1 MDTTQVN
8 EQQQDI
14 QPPYPNIPP
23 ILESRSDE
31 YQDSGIVSTV
41 AIAGHPIHPII
52 VTFPVAFLSSAMG
65 SDLAYWL
72 TGDLFWARVSFWLVG
87 VGLLS
92 GILAAI
98 IGMFDFTRI
107 KRVRKRNAGWAHMYI
122 NATALVMTAI
132 NFGLR
137 LGDLES
143 VIVPTGLSLS
153 IVIATLLGI
162 GGWFGG
168 ELSFRH
174 KVGVI
179 GTSSRE

>member
-8 EQQQDI
+8 EQQNTR
-14 QPPYPNIPP
+14 PPYPNIPP
-23 ILESRSDE
+23 ILESRGDE
-31 YQDSGIVSTV
+31 YRDSGIVSTV

-52 VTFPVAFLSSAMG
+52 VTFPVGFLSGAAG

-72 TGDLFWARVSFWLVG
+72 TGELFWARASFWLVG
-87 VGLLS
+87 IGLLS

-98 IGMFDFTRI
+98 IGMFDFTKI
-107 KRVRKRNAGWAHMYI
+107 KRVRQRNAGWAHMYI
-122 NATALVMTAI
+122 NITALVMTAI

-143 VIVPTGLSLS
+143 VIVPTGLALS
-153 IVIATLLGI
+153 VVIATLLGI

-168 ELSFRH
+168 ELTFRH
-174 KVGVI
+174 KIGVVG
-179 GTSSRE
+179 SSNRE